1 MCDYSLH
8 GIRNRLAKEGEVLV
22 VHRFFTGSKGLTSPE
37 YTKPTAQPKGW
48 IAALKKLFTRETRA
62 CAVCVPDGA
71 KLMVFG
77 IPSRLQEAYGL
88 SSAEA
93 VIFRQL
99 SLDVHT
105 YRDAMEFQNGM
116 IIRLQELD
124 DGQRVEV
131 LALSS
136 EKVGIGEE
144 RFIPADA

>member
-8 GIRNRLAKEGEVLV
+8 GIRNRLAEEGEVLV

-37 YTKPTAQPKGW
+37 YLKAAQSKGW
-48 IAALKKLFTRETRA
+48 VAALKKFLAAETQA

-71 KLMVFG
+71 RLMVYG
-77 IPSRLQEAYGL
+77 IPLSLQTVHGL
-88 SSAEA
+88 SSNEP

-105 YRDAMEFQNGM
+105 YRDAIEFQNGVKV
-116 IIRLQELD
+116 RLQELD
-124 DGQRVEV
+124 EGQTVEV

-136 EKVGIGEE
+136 EKVGIGER